1 MATRTSDDQQQ
12 GREIH
17 AESFDDGRGRGTAAG
32 RRRGAGRYRGAPLA
46 IEPAAETLQPAA
58 AGDASTPIREGAAS
72 KAAGSGGCGW
82 GAKTAYLGS

>member
-1 MATRTSDDQQQ
+1 MLKASMM
-12 GREIH
+12 
-17 AESFDDGRGRGTAAG
+17 AAG
-32 RRRGAGRYRGAPLA
+32 AALLLGAGAALADTAGAPLA
-46 IEPAAETLQPAA
+46 IEPVAETLQPAA